1 MLDDYIYL
9 YTWWTQGRHF
19 YNDLVIFFMQLSA
32 KPLVDP
38 QAGPPKR
45 FPFFRNASQ
54 EDVQD
59 VKTDCELP
67 SALFSPTLETLLLND
82 NNLQVVPLSLCGLM
96 SLIELDFSK

>member
-1 MLDDYIYL
+1 MALL
-9 YTWWTQGRHF
+9 
-19 YNDLVIFFMQLSA
+19 FFFLQLSA

-38 QAGPPKR
+38 QASSPKR
-45 FPFFRNASQ
+45 FPFFKNASQ
-54 EDVQD
+54 EDAQD

-96 SLIELDFSK
+96 SLIELDLSK

>member
-1 MLDDYIYL
+1 MITSTFTKGTHNEDTSAMTL
-9 YTWWTQGRHF
+9 Y
-19 YNDLVIFFMQLSA
+19 FFMQLSA

-45 FPFFRNASQ
+45 FPFFRNTIQ
-54 EDVQD
+54 EDAQD

-96 SLIELDFSK
+96 SLIELDLSK